1 MEWSLHLWGRGIALL
16 EIVSQ
21 LGAGTPWAGE
31 PDLQEGE
38 NSQDE
43 TSTASIGKNLPTGF
57 KCCYGSRSIAGMMLT
72 GLVNRQEGVPS
83 PSSSLP
89 VLLWQNRA

>member
-16 EIVSQ
+16 ETVSQ

-31 PDLQEGE
+31 PDLREGE

-57 KCCYGSRSIAGMMLT
+57 KCCYGSRSVAGVCDAHRTL
-72 GLVNRQEGVPS
+72 
-83 PSSSLP
+83 
-89 VLLWQNRA
+89 